1 MKRTTVRADGCC
13 SALRLPALVP
23 SLSLGAL
30 YLRCE
35 LGMRAQNWKGS
46 RARLGLRAACASAN
60 GAGGGAL
67 SSTFSAVNGRAT
79 RGFPCCSGPYLLQ
92 RIFNRG
98 EHVFLWAESGLSAS
112 RSHLKFRARIRFDQE
127 PSTSLRICQLGSG
140 SGGNATWIATDQVRL
155 LVDVGF
161 SFREIGKRLD
171 AIGERAEDLDAV
183 LISHEH
189 SDHVRG
195 LPQAAKKLKIP
206 IHLTAMTDD
215 AIDWHK
221 ARPRREIFQAG
232 QRLVIGDVE
241 IDSFTVPHDAVDP
254 VAFCF
259 RSQGVKLGLVTDLG
273 YMPDSVRLQIEGC
286 QLLVLESNHDLD
298 MLKVGPYPWF
308 VKQRVMSRMGHL
320 SNQAVS
326 DFLSGGFDR
335 GARTVVLAHLSD
347 NNNHPAIARLFATG
361 ALDEAGA
368 RDTRVV
374 VAAQDRPTE
383 VFTF

>member
-1 MKRTTVRADGCC
+1 M
-13 SALRLPALVP
+13 
-23 SLSLGAL
+23 
-30 YLRCE
+30 
-35 LGMRAQNWKGS
+35 
-46 RARLGLRAACASAN
+46 
-60 GAGGGAL
+60 
-67 SSTFSAVNGRAT
+67 
-79 RGFPCCSGPYLLQ
+79 
-92 RIFNRG
+92 
-98 EHVFLWAESGLSAS
+98 
-112 RSHLKFRARIRFDQE
+112 
-127 PSTSLRICQLGSG
+127 GSG
-140 SGGNATWIATDQVRL
+140 SGGNATWIATDRVRL
-155 LVDVGF
+155 LIDAGF

-195 LPQAAKKLKIP
+195 LPQTAKRLKIP

-215 AIDWHK
+215 TIDWHK
-221 ARPRREIFQAG
+221 AEPRREIFQAG
-232 QRLVIGDVE
+232 QRLVIGDLE
-241 IDSFTVPHDAVDP
+241 IDSFTIPHDAVDP

-286 QLLVLESNHDLD
+286 HLLVLESNHDLE

-335 GARTVVLAHLSD
+335 AARAVVLAHLSD
-347 NNNHPAIARLFATG
+347 NNNHPEIARLFAAS

-374 VAAQDRPTE
+374 IAHQDRPTE
-383 VFTF
+383 VFAF